1 MGNVFFVAIGEIA
14 LVLILKEVGNVVI
27 DFFLLSAVFEAEFD
41 FFFTFAQ
48 SVGCRLHANWILGWE
63 EFSFR
68 STWRDNLGIRCRL

>member
-41 FFFTFAQ
+41 FFLLLPRVLVVDFMQTGFWDGRNFHFE
-48 SVGCRLHANWILGWE
+48 VLG
-63 EFSFR
+63 
-68 STWRDNLGIRCRL
+68 GII